1 MVVGGL
7 QLLPSSSNTES
18 HARDGSWAYGS
29 SLEFRGIGGIIGGER
44 GCGMIGMRELMI
56 GGIAGLVF
64 ALVFLV
70 AGKNLAFR

>member
-1 MVVGGL
+1 M
-7 QLLPSSSNTES
+7 
-18 HARDGSWAYGS
+18 
-29 SLEFRGIGGIIGGER
+29 EFRGIGGIIGGER